1 MNSPVAS
8 PRGAGAGSSA
18 SDVRAKRVGCKRARR
33 VARRHGVECGAKS
46 PCSFGLWT
54 CRTRRK
60 GPVTRVRCV
69 DGLKV
74 VRFKYEPQG

>member
-1 MNSPVAS
+1 
-8 PRGAGAGSSA
+8 
-18 SDVRAKRVGCKRARR
+18 
-33 VARRHGVECGAKS
+33 VECGAKS

-60 GPVTRVRCV
+60 GPVTRVPCV

-74 VRFKYEPQG
+74 VRFKYEPQGY